1 MRTCVQGSEGDRAGE
16 NEEKW
21 MYRGEGSFMLTCQQ
35 KWSGTTSELKRDPK
49 VQCGGSSP
57 ATGKDSFQRQKQNA
71 AQPKKRAGIKVNVAI
86 TLCTGPILV
95 YKACSHVL
103 F

>member
-1 MRTCVQGSEGDRAGE
+1 
-16 NEEKW
+16 

-35 KWSGTTSELKRDPK
+35 KWSGTTSELKHDPK